1 MRRSSED
8 LYHQIRLRRPAEKLV
23 GEIEVLERELA
34 AERKRSAQ
42 LAGQVIDQQLAFDQ
56 YVGKLVDKM
65 TKED

>member
-23 GEIEVLERELA
+23 GEIEDLERELA

-42 LAGQVIDQQLAFDQ
+42 LAGQIWDQQVASDIRQGDL
-56 YVGKLVDKM
+56 LVKM
-65 TKED
+65 AK